1 MALPPA
7 HDGPVGPST
16 SGTGPDPSSDSSS
29 DPTPAPTP
37 APAVLTALAAVLAVV
52 CVACLV
58 VLGIRYAD
66 TSGSV
71 GDRAGQVLGL
81 GDDDGAAG
89 SVDDTRTRER
99 VLSQANQFIIRINTY
114 GPQDLDKQSKLPG
127 YVTRVK
133 EVITP
138 KLDVEFEKSVTL
150 AEQTVAQSG
159 LDRTAQL
166 YASGAESIGADT
178 ATALVTGV
186 ITQSYPDPEKEGR
199 IEYEPELFRYEVTL
213 VRSGDTWLADDFAP
227 VLGEVEGEPTEGA
240 STAPATGAAS
250 PALQR
255 YVALVAEQQDA
266 VADAAAALEAC
277 GFPAAATAGGS
288 ACTAASDDLA
298 TAARA
303 LSEDL
308 RDAGDPDAEGYLGKP
323 PAAIVDLVQAT
334 RGVATDAVSAVGALR
349 PSCLAG
355 DSSSCAAQRKAVTES
370 AANLSTALG
379 GWAGIG

>member
-1 MALPPA
+1 M
-7 HDGPVGPST
+7 
-16 SGTGPDPSSDSSS
+16 
-29 DPTPAPTP
+29 
-37 APAVLTALAAVLAVV
+37 TALTAVLAVV

-58 VLGIRYAD
+58 VLGLRYAD

-71 GDRAGQVLGL
+71 GDRAGQVFGL
-81 GDDDGAAG
+81 GDDDGGAG
-89 SVDDTRTRER
+89 SADDTRTREL

-114 GPQDLDKQSKLPG
+114 GPSELDKQSKMPG
-127 YVTRVK
+127 YVKRVK

-159 LDRTAQL
+159 LERSAQL

-213 VRSGDTWLADDFAP
+213 VRSGDQWLADDFAP
-227 VLGEVEGEPTEGA
+227 VVGEVEGEPTEGA
-240 STAPATGAAS
+240 SADPTTGASGAAS
-250 PALQR
+250 PSLQR
-255 YVALVAEQQDA
+255 YVRLVTGRQGD
-266 VADAAAALEAC
+266 VVAAATALEAC
-277 GFPAAATAGGS
+277 GLPAAVKAGDTACPAAAS
-288 ACTAASDDLA
+288 DLA

-303 LSEDL
+303 LSVAL
-308 RDAGDPDAEGYLGKP
+308 RDASDPDAEGYVGKP
-323 PAAIVDLVQAT
+323 PAAIVDLVKAT
-334 RGVATDAVSAVGALR
+334 AAVADDAVSAARALR

-355 DSSSCAAQRKAVTES
+355 DSSACASQRSAVTES
-370 AANLSTALG
+370 AGNLAAALE